1 MIIFTVFSSYANVD
15 NPYQRSVDYTLSP
28 ADNPLKGERHIP
40 SSADKARQQNV
51 ASTIGRPIIPAN
63 YGEFVDESLATMT
76 SSKGTETYVAKQEL
90 NLLAKLVRC
99 DDQDDCNNRNKQF
112 KINLFETAGIDINI
126 SSNLDK

>member
-1 MIIFTVFSSYANVD
+1 MSSYANAD

-40 SSADKARQQNV
+40 SNADKTRQQNV

>member
-1 MIIFTVFSSYANVD
+1 M
-15 NPYQRSVDYTLSP
+15 DYTLSP
-28 ADNPLKGERHIP
+28 SDNPLKGERHIP

-51 ASTIGRPIIPAN
+51 AHTIGRPIIPAN
-63 YGEFVDESLATMT
+63 YGQFVDESLATMT

-99 DDQDDCNNRNKQF
+99 DDQDDCNNLNKQF

-126 SSNLDK
+126 NSNLDK